1 MKIGLEESLAFT
13 TEDMLLLL
21 LNINKSALKHLP
33 VFCWQQWHKQYVI
46 FKILLHRVWSRSM
59 RSCTRMSE
67 TSWRPSTLARWAT
80 LDYETFILG
89 ISQNKYFDHI
99 SVNDPGLQISCNG
112 NPRLC
117 HQYWWTILWM
127 KIERYSDLRF
137 RYQDLSI
144 DFHRFNL
151 AVLCLHICSETCE
164 FAYLKKKHLGFFLAG
179 LKLAKNFFY
188 SAGGLNSGATLAT
201 SWSLILANQTWMWP
215 GKCSARFVSLSIV
228 KIKI

>member
-1 MKIGLEESLAFT
+1 
-13 TEDMLLLL
+13 
-21 LNINKSALKHLP
+21 
-33 VFCWQQWHKQYVI
+33 
-46 FKILLHRVWSRSM
+46 M

-80 LDYETFILG
+80 LDYVTFILG

-117 HQYWWTILWM
+117 HQYWWTILRM
-127 KIERYSDLRF
+127 KIEIYSNLRF

-164 FAYLKKKHLGFFLAG
+164 FAYLKKKHLGFFLQVSN
-179 LKLAKNFFY
+179 LQKTFFILQVG
-188 SAGGLNSGATLAT
+188 STVEQHWRHLEAL
-201 SWSLILANQTWMWP
+201 SWQTKPECDRGNAQP
-215 GKCSARFVSLSIV
+215 GSYLYLW
-228 KIKI
+228 

>member
-1 MKIGLEESLAFT
+1 
-13 TEDMLLLL
+13 
-21 LNINKSALKHLP
+21 
-33 VFCWQQWHKQYVI
+33 
-46 FKILLHRVWSRSM
+46 M

-80 LDYETFILG
+80 FDYITFILG

-164 FAYLKKKHLGFFLAG
+164 FAYLKKKHLGFFWQVSNLQ
-179 LKLAKNFFY
+179 KTFFILQVG
-188 SAGGLNSGATLAT
+188 STVEQHWRHLEAL
-201 SWSLILANQTWMWP
+201 SWQTKPECDRGNAQP
-215 GKCSARFVSLSIV
+215 GSYLYLL
-228 KIKI
+228 